1 MSDKTKRSTI
11 YLDENLHKALRLKA
25 AAVDASMSDI
35 VNEALR
41 AAFDEDASD
50 LTDIRKRS
58 KERATSFDSFV
69 TKLKA
74 SGKL

>member
-35 VNEALR
+35 VNDALR

-50 LTDIRKRS
+50 LMDIRKRS
-58 KERATSFDSFV
+58 KERVTSFDSFV

>member
-1 MSDKTKRSTI
+1 MPEKTKRSTI

-25 AAVDASMSDI
+25 AAIDASMSDI

-50 LTDIRKRS
+50 LMDTRKRS